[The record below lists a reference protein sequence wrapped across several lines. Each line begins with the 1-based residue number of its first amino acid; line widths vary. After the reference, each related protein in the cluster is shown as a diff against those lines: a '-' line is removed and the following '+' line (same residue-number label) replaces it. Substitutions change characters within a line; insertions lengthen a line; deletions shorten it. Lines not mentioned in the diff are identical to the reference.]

1 MKRQQLSQKCISFL
15 LVSILTSIYTFSLS
29 AKTMETDIDLNGDNW
44 EEGNKS
50 ITIEL
55 PVTASIDGSLLTIQ
69 CSTGRSDITV
79 RIQGGDGFLYE
90 KMYPASEAYLIT
102 IDLSYA
108 PQGSYT
114 LDLTNQWG
122 DHLSGIFEIK

>member
-1 MKRQQLSQKCISFL
+1 MKRQQLSQKCISL
-15 LVSILTSIYTFSLS
+15 LFASILSCFYVLSLS
-29 AKTMETDIDLNGDNW
+29 AKVMEDDSQMNGEWN
-44 EEGNKS
+44 EGNKS